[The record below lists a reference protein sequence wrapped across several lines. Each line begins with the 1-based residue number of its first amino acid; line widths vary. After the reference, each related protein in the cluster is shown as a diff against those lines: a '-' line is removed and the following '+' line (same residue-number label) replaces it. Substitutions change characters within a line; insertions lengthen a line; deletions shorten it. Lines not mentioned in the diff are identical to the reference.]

1 MSACSSLLSEIRR
14 IREYIFPSWRC
25 LNVRAA
31 VGRIEYQLR
40 SHLATL
46 LLRNSLAPAEP
57 ASRPFALRP
66 NSADSSILGG
76 TEQNRNG
83 RPEPHYERV
92 ALSAELALP
101 SDPSGG
107 FFRSFSYLDPR
118 AECQQRGQWIKTSAG
133 HFAGKQ
139 PAMLNRKGLPIGP
152 ARRTGTRAATF
163 RDLYEA

>member
-1 MSACSSLLSEIRR
+1 MSEQPLDESNINSGLI
-14 IREYIFPSWRC
+14 
-25 LNVRAA
+25 
-31 VGRIEYQLR
+31 
-40 SHLATL
+40 
-46 LLRNSLAPAEP
+46 LLRFCYAIRWHRQNQRPAL
-57 ASRPFALRP
+57 FALRP

-133 HFAGKQ
+133 HFASTQ
-139 PAMLNRKGLPIGP
+139 PAMLNRIGLPIGP